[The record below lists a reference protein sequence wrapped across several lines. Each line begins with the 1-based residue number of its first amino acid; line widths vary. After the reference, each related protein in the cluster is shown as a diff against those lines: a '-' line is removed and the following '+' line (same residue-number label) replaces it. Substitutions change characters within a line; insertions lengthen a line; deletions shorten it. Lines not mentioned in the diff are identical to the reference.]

1 MIKPLVKITCT
12 VLLAWLILLPSLA
25 DEKKKLDASVYD
37 GWKSIDRGTV
47 ISNNGDFISYVIKPQ
62 KGDSYLYLY
71 NVNSGE
77 LDSVPRGKSPVFSES
92 NQFLAF
98 RVSAQS
104 DSIRELKLKKTKK
117 DKMPKDSLFIRN
129 LATGVTKKVANI
141 SKWSSPQEGGDWLA
155 YMLDKEI
162 KKKEEPKDSTKVEE
176 PEKPEETEKEET
188 KPEEEKNEEKKKDK
202 DKKKKSFKSKG
213 KPLVFYRP
221 SNGDSLHI
229 EKVNHYSLA
238 KDGSAA
244 YVVQSVGDTTEVS
257 KLLKF
262 DPQSF
267 TVDTLFK
274 EIGKIEKIASAYDGQ
289 QCAFYFSPDTAKTK
303 VYRLYHLG
311 AKMKAPQMIIDT
323 MHASL
328 PTEWSARTKGSL
340 WFSKNGERIFFDVG
354 KRPAEE
360 PKDTLTTDEKTH
372 VDIWN
377 WKDVDIQPMQKKNLG
392 KEKDPTYKCV
402 YNIRKKTVIQLTDE
416 NMKSVKELEKG
427 NSVIAI
433 GYDSKPYRWSRT
445 YSGRWSSDIYKV
457 NLSTG
462 ERTLIIK
469 DQSGR
474 SAVSDNGKWAVYY
487 HPADGQYYSLNV
499 KNGAKALIS
508 KGAQVNFA
516 NELNDTPN
524 EAGAYG
530 IVGFT
535 SDNKYVLVYDRYDI
549 WKLDLTGKTTAIC
562 LTNGEGRKN
571 TTEYRY
577 VKLDKEEKYINLD
590 NDLLLKT
597 FNDVNK
603 QSGFSQL
610 TPNGISEIMMGD
622 YRVYSPIKAKD
633 ADVMVWRKSTYTMY
647 PELRVTKRD
656 LNDSKVIS
664 NTNPQQK
671 DYVWG
676 DIQLVDWVAS
686 DGLTH
691 QGLLITP
698 ENLDPDKKYPMI
710 SYFYE
715 RYSDNLHSYR
725 PPAPSRSTVNWNFY
739 ASNNYV
745 IFIPDIFYRDGDPG
759 LCAYEAVVSGCLA
772 MADRFSFIDRDNMG
786 IQGQSWGGYQVAYLV
801 TRTNLF
807 KAGMAGAPVSNMTS
821 AYGGIRWGSGM
832 SRQFQYERTQ
842 SRIGGTLWEKT
853 NKYIE
858 NSPVFFAPQVETP
871 LLMMHNDKD
880 GAVPWYQGIEYYMAL
895 RRLEKP
901 VWMLVYNNEEH
912 NLTRRANSKDLSIR
926 MMQFF
931 NHYLKGEPMPVWMHD
946 GIPAAKKGKELGYDL
961 VE

>member
-1 MIKPLVKITCT
+1 MNKPLIKIGLSAFLMCLT
-12 VLLAWLILLPSLA
+12 LMPSLA

-47 ISNNGDFISYVIKPQ
+47 ISNNGDFVSYVIKPQ

-71 NVNSGE
+71 NVNTGV
-77 LDSVPRGKSPVFSES
+77 LDSVPRGKSPVFSQS

-98 RVSAQS
+98 RVSPQA
-104 DSIRELKLKKTKK
+104 DSIRTLKLKKTKK

-129 LATGVTKKVANI
+129 LGNGETKMVANI
-141 SKWSSPQEGGDWLA
+141 SKWSAPREGGDWLV
-155 YMLDKEI
+155 YLLEKEV
-162 KKKEEPKDSTKVEE
+162 KKKEAPKDTAKVA
-176 PEKPEETEKEET
+176 EKEEA
-188 KPEEEKNEEKKKDK
+188 KAEEKAEAKKEEKKADKKK
-202 DKKKKSFKSKG
+202 DKKKKTFKSKG

-221 SNGDSLHI
+221 ASGDSLYI
-229 EKVNHYSLA
+229 EKVKDYTLA
-238 KDGSAA
+238 NDGSAA
-244 YVVQSVGDTTEVS
+244 YIVQSVGDTTEVS
-257 KLLKF
+257 KVLKF
-262 DPQSF
+262 NPKTF

-274 EIGKIEKIASAYDGQ
+274 EIGKVEKIAAAFNGQ
-289 QCAFYFSPDTAKTK
+289 QCAFYFSNDTTKAK
-303 VYRLYHLG
+303 VYRLYHYG
-311 AKMKAPQMIIDT
+311 MKMKAPQMIVDT
-323 MHASL
+323 MNAAFS
-328 PTEWSARTKGSL
+328 PEWSARTKGSL
-340 WFSKNGERIFFDVG
+340 WFAKNGERLFFSVG

-360 PKDTLTTDEKTH
+360 PKDTLTADEKTH

-377 WKDVDIQPMQKKNLG
+377 WKDMDIQPMQKKNLG
-392 KEKDPTYKCV
+392 REKDPTYECV
-402 YNIRKKTVIQLTDE
+402 YHIKKKQIVQLADDKIRSIRHLD
-416 NMKSVKELEKG
+416 KG
-427 NSVIAI
+427 NSLIAI
-433 GYDSKPYRWSRT
+433 GNDATPYRWSRT
-445 YSGRWSSDIYKV
+445 YSGRWSSDYYKIDV
-457 NLSTG
+457 LTG
-462 ERTLIIK
+462 KRTLLIK
-469 DQSGR
+469 DQSGEGKI
-474 SAVSDNGKWAVYY
+474 SENGKWAVYY
-487 HPADGQYYSLNV
+487 QPSDGQYYSVNV
-499 KNGAKALIS
+499 KTGVKALIS
-508 KGAQVNFA
+508 KGTDVSFFD
-516 NELNDTPN
+516 ELNDTPN
-524 EAGAYG
+524 EARAYG
-530 IVGFT
+530 IAGF
-535 SDNKYVLVYDRYDI
+535 SEDGKSVLVYDRYDI
-549 WKLDLTGKTTAIC
+549 WKMDLSGKTAAVC
-562 LTNGEGRKN
+562 LTKGEGRAN

-577 VKLDKEEKYINLD
+577 VKLDNEEKYIKLNEE
-590 NDLLLKT
+590 LLLQT

-603 QSGFSQL
+603 QSGFAMLKGNAVQ
-610 TPNGISEIMMGD
+610 EVMMGD
-622 YRVYSPIKAKD
+622 YRVYRPSKAKD
-633 ADVMVWRKSTYTMY
+633 ADVMVWRKSTFTKY
-647 PELRVTKRD
+647 PELRVSKGN
-656 LNDSKVIS
+656 LNESKVIS

-671 DYVWG
+671 DYIWG
-676 DIQLVDWVAS
+676 NIELVDWVAS

-698 ENLDPDKKYPMI
+698 ENLDPNKKYPMI

-715 RYSDNLHSYR
+715 RYSDNLHGYR
-725 PPAPSRSTVNWNFY
+725 SPAPSRSTVNWNFY
-739 ASNNYV
+739 ASNGYV
-745 IFIPDIFYRDGDPG
+745 IFVPDIFYRDGDPG
-759 LCAYEAVVSGCLA
+759 LCAYEAIVSGCLA
-772 MADRFSFIDRDNMG
+772 MADRYDFIDRENMG

-931 NHYLKGEPMPVWMHD
+931 NHYLKGDPMPVWMHD
-946 GIPAAKKGKELGYDL
+946 GIPAVKKGKDLGYDL